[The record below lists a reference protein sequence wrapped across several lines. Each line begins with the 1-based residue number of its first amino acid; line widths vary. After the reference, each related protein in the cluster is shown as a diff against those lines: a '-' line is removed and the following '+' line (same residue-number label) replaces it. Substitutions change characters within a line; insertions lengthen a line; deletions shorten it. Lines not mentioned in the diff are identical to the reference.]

1 MFEVGA
7 WRVPSVR
14 RLLRGAE
21 HPPGELPAVVRQRR
35 GTREEETGRDR
46 PRHVGIIMDGNGRW
60 AASRG
65 LPRTRGHEAGIR
77 ALPRVVDT
85 ALEEGV
91 EHLSLFFFSTEN
103 WNRPRG
109 EVAALMRL
117 TAQLADVFRGYGE
130 RGVRLRWLGSEARL
144 PAATLAALRRAEAET
159 RDNRVMTLA
168 FCFNHGGREEIARTA
183 SSLARASADGA
194 LDPGTIDE
202 ALFTRHLPHADL
214 PDLDMLVRTSGE
226 QRISNFMLWRAA
238 YAELFFV
245 DTLWPDF
252 TGEELRALLEA
263 FTTRKRR
270 FGADVG

>member
-1 MFEVGA
+1 M
-7 WRVPSVR
+7 PSVK

-21 HPPGELPAVVRQRR
+21 LPSGAAPAVVRQRR
-35 GTREEETGRDR
+35 GPRDEEDDRDR

-60 AASRG
+60 AAARG
-65 LPRTRGHEAGIR
+65 LSRTRGHEAGIR

-144 PAATLAALRRAEAET
+144 PPSTLAALRRAEAET
-159 RDNRVMTLA
+159 RDNRAMTLA

-183 SSLARASADGA
+183 TALARASADGA
-194 LDPGTIDE
+194 LDPGLIDE

-252 TGEELRALLEA
+252 TAEELRTLLDA
-263 FTTRKRR
+263 FATRKRR
-270 FGADVG
+270 FGAGAG

>member
-7 WRVPSVR
+7 WRVPSVK
-14 RLLRGAE
+14 RLLRASVAGA
-21 HPPGELPAVVRQRR
+21 PAAVVRQRR
-35 GTREEETGRDR
+35 GPHDGAPPG
-46 PRHVGIIMDGNGRW
+46 PRHLAIIMDGNGRW
-60 AASRG
+60 AALRG
-65 LPRTRGHEAGIR
+65 LSRTRGHQAGVL

-85 ALEEGV
+85 ALEEGI

-103 WNRPRG
+103 WNRPRA

-144 PAATLAALRRAEAET
+144 PRATLAALRRAEDDT
-159 RDNRVMTLA
+159 RDNRAMTLA
-168 FCFNHGGREEIARTA
+168 FCFNHGGREEIARAAT
-183 SSLARASADGA
+183 SLARASADGA
-194 LDPGTIDE
+194 LDPGVIDE

-214 PDLDMLVRTSGE
+214 PDIDMLVRTSGE

-252 TGEELRALLEA
+252 TGEELRALLAA
-263 FTTRKRR
+263 FATRKRR
-270 FGADVG
+270 FGAGVGPV

>member
-1 MFEVGA
+1 MFDVGA
-7 WRVPSVR
+7 WRVPSVK
-14 RLLRGAE
+14 RLLRESVADA
-21 HPPGELPAVVRQRR
+21 PAVVRQRR
-35 GTREEETGRDR
+35 GSRDEAPGR
-46 PRHVGIIMDGNGRW
+46 PRHLAIIMDGNGRW
-60 AASRG
+60 AALRG
-65 LPRTRGHEAGIR
+65 LSRTQGHQAGIL

-85 ALEEGV
+85 ALEEGI

-130 RGVRLRWLGSEARL
+130 RGVRLCWLGSEARL

-159 RDNRVMTLA
+159 RHNRAMTLA
-168 FCFNHGGREEIARTA
+168 FCFNHGGREEIARA
-183 SSLARASADGA
+183 AGSLARATADGA
-194 LDPGTIDE
+194 LDPGLIDE

-214 PDLDMLVRTSGE
+214 PDIDMLVRTSGE
-226 QRISNFMLWRAA
+226 RRISNFMLWRAA

-252 TGEELRALLEA
+252 TGEELRALLAA
-263 FTTRKRR
+263 FAARDRR
-270 FGADVG
+270 FGAGVGPP